1 MMLLGLL
8 GHCDYDVTM
17 FMMLLHLC
25 GYDVFII
32 IELLYFMM
40 IVYVEM
46 FLFIKCETYDAV
58 REYHVTMWPIEL
70 LYVMC
75 TYDE

>member
-1 MMLLGLL
+1 MMLLCLL
-8 GHCDYDVTM
+8 WHCDYDVTM

-46 FLFIKCETYDAV
+46 FSFIKCET
-58 REYHVTMWPIEL
+58 
-70 LYVMC
+70 
-75 TYDE
+75 